1 MRRTSLL
8 STLSTRRRRT
18 GFAAR
23 EGFLSSLFGVELA
36 IVLLVLVA
44 FGAALVAGAD
54 LKPAA
59 TSQQPDK
66 SRPIRS
72 ITFAGADDRH
82 LVVLTDACCYV
93 RDLQLS
99 ETFPVWMRIES
110 ERATAVAGSPV
121 DHRVLLCRN
130 NSRLDLLNAETG
142 ERLWNTTLP
151 PGNGVAAAFSPDGSK
166 IAIATE
172 KKDLLIIESRSAE
185 ICHSFEV
192 EESIHSVCFTSC
204 GRRVVAPVSRKE
216 ISVWE
221 IDSGREAVRFPIP
234 GGAATSLAV
243 HPSGDSIAVA
253 TYEGMM
259 LLMSLTDG
267 QVQREWRVS
276 RLPVLDIAFRPDGQE
291 IFAARCDGQISVF
304 SPEDDAPLRHFTAH
318 QDVVRAIAFAGER
331 FVTGGYD
338 GVVRSWNAATKRE
351 IPLDL

>member
-1 MRRTSLL
+1 MRRTSL
-8 STLSTRRRRT
+8 LSTRRRRT

-44 FGAALVAGAD
+44 LGAALVAGAEP
-54 LKPAA
+54 KPAA
-59 TSQQPDK
+59 TSQQADK

-99 ETFPVWMRIES
+99 ETFPVWMRIAAEQ
-110 ERATAVAGSPV
+110 ATAVAGSPV

-166 IAIATE
+166 IAIATD
-172 KKDLLIIESRSAE
+172 KKDLLIIESRTAE
-185 ICHSFEV
+185 IRHSFEV
-192 EESIHSVCFTSC
+192 EESIHSVCFTPC
-204 GRRVVAPVSRKE
+204 GRRVVAPVSRE

-221 IDSGREAVRFPIP
+221 IESGREAVRFPIS

-253 TYEGMM
+253 TYEGTM

-267 QVQREWRVS
+267 QVQREWPVS
-276 RLPVLDIAFRPDGQE
+276 HSPVLDIAFRPDGQE
-291 IFAARCDGQISVF
+291 IFAARFDGQISVF
-304 SPEDDAPLRHFTAH
+304 SPEDDAPIRHFTAH

-331 FVTGGYD
+331 LMTGGYD
-338 GVVRSWNAATKRE
+338 GLVRSWNVSTTRE
-351 IPLDL
+351 TSLDL